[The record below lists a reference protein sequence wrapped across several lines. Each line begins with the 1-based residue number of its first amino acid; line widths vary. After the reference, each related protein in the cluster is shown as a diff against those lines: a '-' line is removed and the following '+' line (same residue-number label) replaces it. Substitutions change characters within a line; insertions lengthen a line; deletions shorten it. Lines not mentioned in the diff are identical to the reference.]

1 MFESWYV
8 VYSYS
13 ESLLSQLFKTG
24 LILDMCHIVY
34 ELHDVNGFPT
44 QKYPKNTIL
53 LDYIGQNMYFFE
65 KKNVF
70 RGWGIM

>member
-44 QKYPKNTIL
+44 QKYHPF
-53 LDYIGQNMYFFE
+53 GQNMTFFE
-65 KKNVF
+65 KQKTYLEV
-70 RGWGIM
+70 GV

>member
-53 LDYIGQNMYFFE
+53 LGYIGQNMTFFE
-65 KKNVF
+65 KQKNVF
-70 RGWGIM
+70 RG

>member
-65 KKNVF
+65 KKK
-70 RGWGIM
+70 RI

>member
-65 KKNVF
+65 KKTYLEV
-70 RGWGIM
+70 GV

>member
-13 ESLLSQLFKTG
+13 ENLLSQLFKTG

-65 KKNVF
+65 KKTYLEV
-70 RGWGIM
+70 GV